1 MKVRALR
8 FALPL
13 AVFVVVVVFLWK
25 GLSLN
30 PREVPSP
37 LIEKAA
43 PAFTLPQLHVP
54 GKTISAAD
62 LKGQVWLLNVWGSW
76 CGSCRIEHPLLMQID
91 QSGLAPIYGLNWKD
105 NPDDAMAWL
114 QKFGNPYKASAS
126 DRDGRVAIDYGV
138 YGAPETFII
147 DKQGII
153 RHKHIGPISPE
164 DLREKI
170 LPLIKQLQQ

>member
-1 MKVRALR
+1 MRALR

-13 AVFVVVVVFLWK
+13 VVFAIVVWFLWK

-37 LIEKAA
+37 LIAKPA
-43 PAFTLPQLHVP
+43 PAFTLAQLHSP
-54 GKTISAAD
+54 DKTFSPAE

-76 CGSCRIEHPLLMQID
+76 CVACRVEHPLLIKLD

-105 NPDDAMAWL
+105 QRADAIAWL
-114 QKFGNPYKASAS
+114 QKFGNPYKTSAS
-126 DRDGRVAIDYGV
+126 DLDGRVAIDYGV

-153 RHKHIGPISPE
+153 RHKHIGPIDDE
-164 DLREKI
+164 ALRDTI
-170 LPLIKQLQQ
+170 VPLIKKLQQ

>member
-1 MKVRALR
+1 MRALR

-13 AVFVVVVVFLWK
+13 AVFAVVVWFLWK

-43 PAFTLPQLHVP
+43 PAFTLPQLHAP
-54 GKTISAAD
+54 DKTFSAAE

-76 CGSCRIEHPLLMQID
+76 CAACRVEHPLLMKLD
-91 QSGLAPIYGLNWKD
+91 QSGLAPVYGLNWKD
-105 NPDDAMAWL
+105 QRADAIAWL
-114 QKFGNPYKASAS
+114 QKFGDPYKTSAS
-126 DRDGRVAIDYGV
+126 DLVGRVAIDYGV
-138 YGAPETFII
+138 YGAPETFVI

-153 RHKHIGPISPE
+153 RHKHIGPISDE
-164 DLREKI
+164 ALRDTI
-170 LPLIKQLQQ
+170 LPLIKKLQQ